1 MERKEKVEKIYIR
14 DILWSPKVLAEI
26 LADVTTSKSHL
37 ISLFNLRCVIF
48 QYKTPLIASVV
59 REVWGIFNINEVI
72 YTYGK

>member
-1 MERKEKVEKIYIR
+1 MERKEKVEKIYIH

-37 ISLFNLRCVIF
+37 ISLFNLRCMIF
-48 QYKTPLIASVV
+48 QYKTPLIASVT
-59 REVWGIFNINEVI
+59 REVWGTFNINEAI